1 MLLLGLHVCSVEMC
15 AKEVLGSLTAAGGEV
30 QVNKVVG
37 LPGTTLREGD
47 VIATG
52 AKSLAIISLQSGAK
66 VRVGERSEVALPYDT
81 VNTRLELREGALA
94 VQTGSGQV
102 GQVNTKFATSVIFQ
116 GVDGFPALCRVAA
129 IGSEV
134 GVLNEKGRV
143 EIHGAGPPILVPP
156 GKYVRLQAGKPQAGL
171 ETAGKVIAAIPAE
184 VVERQGA
191 AAVPLNLNAP
201 VYWQDL
207 VKTEKNGRV
216 RIGLTGGSVLSI
228 GARSQMRIVK
238 HDATTEQTVLELG
251 VGKFRGQVVKL
262 TKPGASFKIT
272 TQTAVVGVVGTDIVV
287 ISKGDSTTVYD
298 VDGKTKV
305 CADHPPRSNCAN
317 SDQSTTPCPGCAN
330 SDQSTTPCPGCT
342 NSQQSDQSKT
352 ECPCCKRSQ
361 NGQLPKRCCPTSQSG
376 QPSQSCQSSQS
387 GQPLQS
393 YQSTTCCPCCV
404 ALLPGQYTTVPA
416 NGFPSPPANFSPQAL
431 ADALSQTSVQAIQ
444 SGAGLGGALTIGTI
458 VVAGTAAGLSAVA
471 ISELGSASGLFNQAG
486 CSVHQYLSTYIPP
499 SGTCP

>member
-1 MLLLGLHVCSVEMC
+1 MLLLGLHVCSVEVC

-81 VNTRLELREGALA
+81 VNPRLELREGALA
-94 VQTGSGQV
+94 IQTGSGQV
-102 GQVNTKFATSVIFQ
+102 SQVNTKFETSVILQ

-129 IGSEV
+129 IGPEV
-134 GVLNEKGRV
+134 EVLNDKGRV

-156 GKYVRLQAGKPQAGL
+156 GKYVVLQAGKPQGGL
-171 ETAGKVIAAIPAE
+171 ETAGKVIAAIPSE

-191 AAVPLNLNAP
+191 AAVPLKLNDP
-201 VYWQDL
+201 VYWQDS
-207 VKTEKNGRV
+207 VKTEMNGRV

-238 HDATTEQTVLELG
+238 HDAATEQTILELG

-287 ISKGDSTTVYD
+287 VSNPDSTTVYD
-298 VDGKTKV
+298 VDGKVKV
-305 CADHPPRSNCAN
+305 CADHPPRSNCAD
-317 SDQSTTPCPGCAN
+317 SQSGQSTTPCPGCAN
-330 SDQSTTPCPGCT
+330 SQSDQSTTPCAGCA
-342 NSQQSDQSKT
+342 NSQQSDQSKSQ
-352 ECPCCKRSQ
+352 CPCCKPSQ
-361 NGQLPKRCCPTSQSG
+361 NGQPPKRCCPTSQSG
-376 QPSQSCQSSQS
+376 QPSQSD
-387 GQPLQS
+387 
-393 YQSTTCCPCCV
+393 QSTTSCPCCV
-404 ALLPGQYTTVPA
+404 ALLPGQFTTVPA
-416 NGFPSPPANFSPQAL
+416 NGAPSPPADFSPQAL
-431 ADALSQTSVQAIQ
+431 ANELSQTSVQAIQ
-444 SGAGLGGALTIGTI
+444 SGAGWGGAWTIGSI
-458 VVAGTAAGLSAVA
+458 VVAGTAAGVSAVA
-471 ISELGSASGLFNQAG
+471 ISGLGNASDLFNQVG
-486 CSVHQYLSTYIPP
+486 CSVHQYLSTYIPI

>member
-1 MLLLGLHVCSVEMC
+1 MLLLALHVCSVDGR
-15 AKEVLGSLTAAGGEV
+15 AREVLGSLTAAGGKV

-52 AKSLAIISLQSGAK
+52 AKSLAVIRLQSGAK
-66 VRVGERSEVALPYDT
+66 VRVTEWTEIALPYGT
-81 VNTRLELREGALA
+81 LNTGLELREGAVA
-94 VQTGSGQV
+94 VQTDSGQV
-102 GQVNTKFATSVIFQ
+102 SQVNTKFATSIISES
-116 GVDGFPALCRVAA
+116 VDGFPALCRVAA
-129 IGSEV
+129 IGSEL
-134 GVLNEKGRV
+134 GVSNDKGRL
-143 EIHGAGPPILVPP
+143 EIHGAGAPILVPP
-156 GKYVRLQAGKPQAGL
+156 GKYVTWQGGQPQAGI

-184 VVERQGA
+184 VVERRGA

-216 RIGLTGGSVLSI
+216 MIGLTGGSVLSI
-228 GARSQMRIVK
+228 GARSQMRVVK
-238 HDATTEQTVLELG
+238 HDAATEQTMLELG

-287 ISKGDSTTVYD
+287 VSNGNSTTVYD

-317 SDQSTTPCPGCAN
+317 SQSDQSTTPCPGCAN
-330 SDQSTTPCPGCT
+330 SQSDQSTTP
-342 NSQQSDQSKT
+342 
-352 ECPCCKRSQ
+352 CPCCKRSQ
-361 NGQLPKRCCPTSQSG
+361 NGQLPKRCCMTSQSG

-404 ALLPGQYTTVPA
+404 VLLP
-416 NGFPSPPANFSPQAL
+416 
-431 ADALSQTSVQAIQ
+431 
-444 SGAGLGGALTIGTI
+444 
-458 VVAGTAAGLSAVA
+458 
-471 ISELGSASGLFNQAG
+471 
-486 CSVHQYLSTYIPP
+486 
-499 SGTCP
+499 